1 MSWHC
6 HIFYFL
12 SISYIISENEE
23 NKNEEIRNWH
33 PCLNWISLNLSKT
46 AFKRGSYRTL
56 FILEK
61 SISCNNLVKT
71 RLLEFGICYRA
82 KIGKITIFVS
92 ARKLDIGNLI
102 TLKLRNCTMNKE
114 ALQKF
119 RLSLCL
125 SLSLFLSLSL
135 SLLLS
140 IYLYSIQD
148 ALSWSS
154 FSIQFWVNDPL
165 LSLPLP
171 FLPPYYPSL
180 SLLSFP
186 PSLFSFLLSISYPSL
201 MPLPHLFNI
210 NLTFLTLKP

>member
-1 MSWHC
+1 MFKLDF
-6 HIFYFL
+6 IKTFQ
-12 SISYIISENEE
+12 
-23 NKNEEIRNWH
+23 
-33 PCLNWISLNLSKT
+33 T

-119 RLSLCL
+119 RPSLCL
-125 SLSLFLSLSL
+125 SLS
-135 SLLLS
+135 
-140 IYLYSIQD
+140 
-148 ALSWSS
+148 
-154 FSIQFWVNDPL
+154 FSI
-165 LSLPLP
+165 
-171 FLPPYYPSL
+171 YPSL
-180 SLLSFP
+180 SKMNNNLPTKMALLTYEYSVVEVYI
-186 PSLFSFLLSISYPSL
+186 LS
-201 MPLPHLFNI
+201 
-210 NLTFLTLKP
+210 